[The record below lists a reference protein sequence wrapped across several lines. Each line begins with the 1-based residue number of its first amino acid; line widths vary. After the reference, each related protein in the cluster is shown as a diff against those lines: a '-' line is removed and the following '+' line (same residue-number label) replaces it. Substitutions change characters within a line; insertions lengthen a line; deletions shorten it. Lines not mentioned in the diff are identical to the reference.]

1 MNISPCFNPQYP
13 QASGDF
19 FTPGL
24 IRQSAA
30 APCRHQYFVL
40 QNSHLLLRR
49 DMVKNRAGGFPQDR
63 LRDYPDNMNC
73 CTAIRDNMPFSFASG
88 F

>member
-13 QASGDF
+13 QASAHF

-24 IRQSAA
+24 IRQSAVA
-30 APCRHQYFVL
+30 IAGIDILSSKSASSLL
-40 QNSHLLLRR
+40 QR
-49 DMVKNRAGGFPQDR
+49 DMMKNQTGAFWLDY
-63 LRDYPDNMNC
+63 LRDYPDNMGC
-73 CTAIRDNMPFSFASG
+73 CTAARDNMPFSFALG